1 MLTRVAIALM
11 VCGMIALGSFTAA
24 DETATQAE
32 IKQARKKAAW
42 RTRRIIWNND
52 GADEGF
58 GPGGTAEEYVAARNR
73 QVVHTQVDSVF
84 YCTGTTFTFC
94 HLNDV
99 AETFL
104 DVPDDSGSVMAL
116 GWRDNMRALQ
126 EAGTDTLSLTTD
138 FCHRNELEVFFSMRM
153 NDIHD
158 SFTSW
163 LLPQWKRDH
172 PDYCFGDPEDWGK
185 YDDSDP
191 RRFWS
196 FQNYEIPE
204 VRERIYRILVDVCQ
218 RYDIDGIELDWS
230 RHPIFFA
237 PAMDRKPAEPRQV
250 EIMNG
255 FVRRIREMTERVG
268 RERGRPLLV
277 ACHVPDGVDAALQI
291 GLDLEMWLEN
301 DLVDIV
307 VGGWGYI
314 PLAMAP
320 QVGEMAEF
328 VHRFN
333 VPYYACINASQRSWS
348 SSMEAWRGAATNI
361 WDAGADG
368 VCIFNLF
375 PTKPDER
382 LNQIGSYDTL
392 KGLDK
397 TYGVDRVVPDQF
409 IGCLRPGLMAADRLP
424 LMLTSGAAAPIQ
436 VRVGES
442 IVANTPVGKAAGV
455 RLRLKLLGL
464 DSTDEVEVKFNGE
477 PVEELARE
485 QLSATAGD
493 DAWLECALS
502 PLLVQKGDNLVEV
515 KLLRPQESTESV
527 ALDGLELFVRYKK

>member
-1 MLTRVAIALM
+1 MMMTKVVVALIVGWHVA
-11 VCGMIALGSFTAA
+11 VGSVAAA
-24 DETATQAE
+24 DEPATQAE
-32 IKQARKKAAW
+32 IKQARQQAAW

-52 GADEGF
+52 GADEGP
-58 GPGGTAEEYVAARNR
+58 GPGGTAEGFVTARNR
-73 QVVHTQVDSVF
+73 QVMHTQVDSVF

-104 DVPDDSGSVMAL
+104 DVPDDSGSAMAL

-126 EAGTDTLSLTTD
+126 EAGTDTLRLTVD
-138 FCHRNELEVFFSMRM
+138 FCRRNELEVFYSMRM

-163 LLPQWKRDH
+163 LLPEWKRDH
-172 PDYCFGDPEDWGK
+172 PDYCFGKPGDQDK
-185 YDDSDP
+185 YDASDP
-191 RRFWS
+191 RYFWS
-196 FQNYEIPE
+196 FQDYEIPE
-204 VRERIYRILVDVCQ
+204 VRERIYRILEDVCQ

-255 FVRRIREMTERVG
+255 FVRRIRKMTDRVG
-268 RERGRPLLV
+268 RERGRPVLV
-277 ACHVPDGVDAALQI
+277 ACHVPNGVDAALQI
-291 GLDLEMWLEN
+291 GLDLETWLEN

-320 QVGEMAEF
+320 QVREMAEF

-333 VPYYACINASQRSWS
+333 VPYYVCINASQRSWS

-368 VCIFNLF
+368 VSLFNLF
-375 PTKPDER
+375 PTEPDER
-382 LNQIGSYDTL
+382 LHQIGSYDTL

-409 IGCLRPGLMAADRLP
+409 IGCLRPGLMAAGRLP
-424 LMLTSGAAAPIQ
+424 LALTAGEVVPVQ
-436 VRVGES
+436 VRVGEN
-442 IVANTPVGKAAGV
+442 IVANVPAGKAVGV
-455 RLRLKLLGL
+455 RLRLKVLGL
-464 DSTDEVEVKFNGE
+464 ESTDGVEVKFNGE
-477 PVEELARE
+477 RVEGIALD
-485 QLSATAGD
+485 QLSATDSD
-493 DAWLECALS
+493 DAWFERKLS
-502 PLLVQKGDNLVEV
+502 PLLVQPGDNLVEV
-515 KLLRPQESTESV
+515 KLLRPQESTEPV
-527 ALDGLELFVRYKK
+527 ALDGLELLVRYK

>member
-1 MLTRVAIALM
+1 MMLMRIAMTLM
-11 VCGMIALGSFTAA
+11 VCGLIALGRGAVA
-24 DETATQAE
+24 DEKATQAE

-52 GADEGF
+52 GADEGP
-58 GPGGTAEEYVAARNR
+58 GPGGTAEGHIADRNR
-73 QVVHTQVDSVF
+73 QVVQTQVDSVF

-104 DVPDDSGSVMAL
+104 DVPDDSGSAMAL
-116 GWRDNMRALQ
+116 GWRDNMRVLK
-126 EAGTDTLSLTTD
+126 EAGTDTLSLTID
-138 FCHRNELEVFFSMRM
+138 FCRRNELEVFYSMRM

-172 PDYCFGDPEDWGK
+172 PDYCLGKPEDLGK
-185 YDDSDP
+185 YDDNDP

-204 VRERIYRILVDVCQ
+204 VRERVYRIIEDVAQ

-237 PAMDRKPAEPRQV
+237 PAMDGNPAEPRHV
-250 EIMNG
+250 AIMNG

-268 RERGRPLLV
+268 RDRGRPLLV
-277 ACHVPDGVDAALQI
+277 ACHVPNGVDAALRI
-291 GLDLEMWLEN
+291 GLDVETWLEN
-301 DLVDIV
+301 DLVDIMI
-307 VGGWGYI
+307 GGWGYI

-320 QVGEMAEF
+320 QVHEMAEF
-328 VHRFN
+328 AHRFQ

-361 WDAGADG
+361 WHAGADG
-368 VCIFNLF
+368 VSLFNLF
-375 PTKPDER
+375 PTQPDER
-382 LNQIGSYDTL
+382 LNQIGSHETL

-397 TYGVDRVVPDQF
+397 KYGVDRVVPDQF
-409 IGCLRPGLMAADRLP
+409 IGCLRPGLMPADRLP
-424 LMLTSGAAAPIQ
+424 VTLTAGEAAQ
-436 VRVGES
+436 FKVRVGEN
-442 IVANTPVGKAAGV
+442 IVANTPAGKAAGV
-455 RLRLKLLGL
+455 RLRLKILGL
-464 DSTDEVEVKFNGE
+464 MSTDRVDVKLNGE
-477 PVEELARE
+477 PVEEIVMDQVSAADRNDARFE
-485 QLSATAGD
+485 IKLN
-493 DAWLECALS
+493 
-502 PLLVQKGDNLVEV
+502 PLLVQKGDNLIEV
-515 KLLRPQESTESV
+515 RLGRPQTITKPV
-527 ALDGLELFVRYKK
+527 TLDGLGLFVRYK

>member
-1 MLTRVAIALM
+1 MLTRITIALM
-11 VCGMIALGSFTAA
+11 LGWCIALGSVAAA
-24 DETATQAE
+24 DEPATQAE
-32 IKQARKKAAW
+32 IKQARQQAAW

-52 GADEGF
+52 GADEEP
-58 GPGGTAEEYVAARNR
+58 GPSGTAEGFVAARNR

-104 DVPDDSGSVMAL
+104 DVPDDSGSDMAL
-116 GWRDNMRALQ
+116 GWRDNMRALK
-126 EAGTDTLSLTTD
+126 EAGTDTLNLTIE
-138 FCHRNELEVFFSMRM
+138 FCRRNELEVFYSMRM

-172 PDYCFGDPEDWGK
+172 PDYCFGNPEDLDK
-185 YDDSDP
+185 YDDSNP
-191 RRFWS
+191 RKFWS

-204 VRERIYRILVDVCQ
+204 VRERIYRIIEDVCQ

-237 PAMDRKPAEPRQV
+237 PAMDRKPVEPRQV

-255 FVRRIREMTERVG
+255 FVRRIRKMTDRVG
-268 RERGRPLLV
+268 RKRGRPLLV
-277 ACHVPDGVDAALQI
+277 ACHVPNGVDAALKI
-291 GLDLEMWLEN
+291 GLDVETWLEN

-307 VGGWGYI
+307 IGGWGYI

-320 QVGEMAEF
+320 QVRKMAEF

-333 VPYYACINASQRSWS
+333 VPYYACINASQRTWS
-348 SSMEAWRGAATNI
+348 SSLEAWRGAATNI
-361 WDAGADG
+361 WNSGADG
-368 VCIFNLF
+368 VSLFNLF

-424 LMLTSGAAAPIQ
+424 LTLTAGEAAQ
-436 VRVGES
+436 VKVQVGER
-442 IVANTPVGKAAGV
+442 IVANTPVGKAAWAG
-455 RLRLKLLGL
+455 LRLKLLGL
-464 DSTDEVEVKFNGE
+464 DSTDGVEVKFNGE
-477 PVEELARE
+477 PVEGIALGQPFA
-485 QLSATAGD
+485 ADGD
-493 DAWLECALS
+493 DAWFERGLS
-502 PLLVQKGDNLVEV
+502 PLLVRKGDNLVEV
-515 KLLRPQESTESV
+515 KLVRPQESTEPV
-527 ALDGLELFVRYKK
+527 ALDGLELLVRYK